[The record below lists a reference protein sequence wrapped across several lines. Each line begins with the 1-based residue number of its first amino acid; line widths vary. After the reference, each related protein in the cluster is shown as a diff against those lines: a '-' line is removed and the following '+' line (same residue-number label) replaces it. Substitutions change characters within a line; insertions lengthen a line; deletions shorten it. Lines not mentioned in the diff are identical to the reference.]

1 MTSTVHIAV
10 DCMSGDFGP
19 HSNLQGLVSVLA
31 ESSDI
36 HFHVCGSETDILA
49 YLPHSLRS
57 NITIY
62 PTDSVISAD
71 LKPSAALRMKEVTSL
86 HVALDLVANKTASIL
101 VSSAN
106 TGAYMALSLKKI
118 GLRPSIKRPAIGKLI
133 PSLYEESL
141 CKETLMLDLGANVN
155 CSVETLISFALIAK
169 DYLLLTK
176 HLKKPKI
183 GILNIGSEAG
193 KGTEELQ
200 HTFNSLSFMDDIEF
214 IGFVE
219 GDDLLRGVA
228 DVIICDGFHG
238 NIALKTMEGTVKGFY
253 NILKMALKCPSL
265 KSKIGA
271 LFIGAHLKKTFGEV
285 YNPKKFNGALFM
297 GLNDNVLKSHG
308 NADAESFAYA
318 LKAAYQ
324 IAISCE
330 R

>member
-19 HSNLQGLVSVLA
+19 HSNLQGIVSVLA
-31 ESSDI
+31 AYPDI
-36 HFHVCGSETDILA
+36 HFHVCGSESTILA

-57 NITIY
+57 RITIY
-62 PTDSVISAD
+62 PTDSIIPPD

-86 HVALDLVANKTASIL
+86 HIALDLVASKTASIL

-106 TGAYMALSLKKI
+106 TGAYMALCLKRI

-133 PSLYEESL
+133 PSLYEDSL

-155 CSVETLISFALIAK
+155 CSVETLTSFTMIAK
-169 DYLLLTK
+169 DYLSSTK
-176 HLKKPKI
+176 QLKKPKI

-200 HTFNSLSFMDDIEF
+200 HTFNTLSLINDIQF

-228 DVIICDGFHG
+228 DAIICDGFHG
-238 NIALKTMEGTVKGFY
+238 NIALKTMEGTVKAFY
-253 NILKMALKCPSL
+253 NILKMSLKRPSL
-265 KSKIGA
+265 KSKFGS
-271 LFIGAHLKKTFGEV
+271 LFIGSHLKKTFGEV

-297 GLNDNVLKSHG
+297 GLNSSVLKSHG

>member
-19 HSNLQGLVSVLA
+19 HSNLQGIVSVLA
-31 ESSDI
+31 EYPDI
-36 HFHVCGSETDILA
+36 HFHVCGSESAMLA
-49 YLPHSLRS
+49 YLPPSLRS
-57 NITIY
+57 KITIY
-62 PTDSVISAD
+62 PTEYVVSPD
-71 LKPSAALRMKEVTSL
+71 LKPSAALRMKQLTSL
-86 HVALDLVANKTASIL
+86 HVALELVANKTASIL

-106 TGAYMALSLKKI
+106 TGAYMALSLKKM
-118 GLRPSIKRPAIGKLI
+118 GLRQHIKRPAIGKLI
-133 PSLYEESL
+133 PSLYEDSP
-141 CKETLMLDLGANVN
+141 CKETLMLDLGANVS
-155 CSVETLISFALIAK
+155 CSAETLLSFAMIAK
-169 DYLLLTK
+169 DYLFTTK

-183 GILNIGSEAG
+183 GVLNIGSEAG

-200 HTFNSLSFMDDIEF
+200 NTFNSLSLMDDIEF

-219 GDDLLRGVA
+219 GDDLLHGVA
-228 DVIICDGFHG
+228 DAIICDGFHG

-253 NILKMALKCPSL
+253 NILKMALKRPSL
-265 KSKIGA
+265 KSKIGS
-271 LFIGAHLKKTFGEV
+271 LFIGAHLKTTFGEV

-297 GLNDNVLKSHG
+297 GLNGNVLKSHG